1 MNETEYDNYRR
12 HPNSLWVATA
22 GPAPTT
28 IPLSGEQRADVAIV
42 GGGFTGL
49 RAALTLAEAGCSTIV
64 LEANEI
70 GWGATGRNGGQVNPI
85 LPENTPE
92 TVSAQIGAPAAEKLC
107 RVSLESADELFSL
120 IQRYDIHCSA
130 RQKGWLRVAHCR
142 SAVRAWTQQ
151 CESWI
156 RAGAEIDIV
165 EGEQLAAL
173 TGSPVFNM
181 GALNRRGGAIQP
193 LSFARGLAEK
203 AISAGA
209 TVYRSSPVLGLE
221 RTRTGWI
228 VSTPDGSV
236 VTEIVL
242 LCTNGYTDGLWAG
255 LSRSIVPLTA
265 VQVASEPL
273 PDDVRDS
280 ILPGGQ
286 TLSDTRR
293 TILYGRREPDGQ
305 LVLGSIGQG
314 GDGRTADFEYLRRE
328 AVRVFPQLAKTKWH
342 YKWGGLIAITQDH
355 LPHLHEPAPGLFAG
369 LGYNGRGVAMANVMG
384 RVLAELALGKDAKD
398 MPFPITPVRPYPFQ
412 KFTRIGIPLA
422 IAWMGF
428 RDRLDRMIG

>member
-1 MNETEYDNYRR
+1 
-12 HPNSLWVATA
+12 
-22 GPAPTT
+22 
-28 IPLSGEQRADVAIV
+28 
-42 GGGFTGL
+42 
-49 RAALTLAEAGCSTIV
+49 
-64 LEANEI
+64 
-70 GWGATGRNGGQVNPI
+70 
-85 LPENTPE
+85 
-92 TVSAQIGAPAAEKLC
+92 
-107 RVSLESADELFSL
+107 
-120 IQRYDIHCSA
+120 
-130 RQKGWLRVAHCR
+130 
-142 SAVRAWTQQ
+142 
-151 CESWI
+151 
-156 RAGAEIDIV
+156 
-165 EGEQLAAL
+165 
-173 TGSPVFNM
+173 
-181 GALNRRGGAIQP
+181 
-193 LSFARGLAEK
+193 
-203 AISAGA
+203 
-209 TVYRSSPVLGLE
+209 
-221 RTRTGWI
+221 
-228 VSTPDGSV
+228 
-236 VTEIVL
+236 
-242 LCTNGYTDGLWAG
+242 
-255 LSRSIVPLTA
+255 
-265 VQVASEPL
+265 VASEPL